1 MRDRATALILVVG
14 LLCWV
19 GPNPSAALYKWIDD
33 DGNLH
38 VATSLEDVPE
48 RYRDRVTVLEDGPS
62 RVAPADATEPPPVAP
77 PPGTD
82 PLSTEA
88 EAQELQRFE
97 VRYENEGSS
106 SRVIIPVTFN
116 DRITAPMAVDTGSP
130 GMLISFELAQ
140 RLGIFSRDSGT
151 LFTEA
156 AGIGGTTLA
165 IRTIVDSV
173 SVETARD
180 EFVPTTVT
188 APLSDRFEGL
198 IGMDFLANHTI
209 QIDTRKQVVVFQET
223 TPDPT
228 ARGGHSEAWWR
239 KTFQDFR
246 AARDYWRD
254 LARTTNLRESSPYRA
269 AIEFQAREAQRLYLR
284 LDGYA
289 SDNAVPRHWR

>member
-1 MRDRATALILVVG
+1 MRDRWMALVLVVA

-19 GPNPSAALYKWIDD
+19 GPNASAALYKWIDD

-38 VATSLEDVPE
+38 VATSLDDVPE
-48 RYRDRVTVLEDGPS
+48 RYRDRVTVLEDEPS
-62 RVAPADATEPPPVAP
+62 PVVPPDATEPPPVAP
-77 PPGTD
+77 PPGAE

-88 EAQELQRFE
+88 DSRELRRFE

-130 GMLISFELAQ
+130 GMVISVGLAQ
-140 RLGIFSRDSGT
+140 RLGIFSRNSVT
-151 LFTEA
+151 LFTET

-165 IRTIVDSV
+165 IKTLVDSV

-188 APLSDRFEGL
+188 PPLSDRFEGL
-198 IGMDFLANHTI
+198 IGMDFLANHTMH
-209 QIDTRKQVVVFQET
+209 IDTRKQVVVFQET
-223 TPDPT
+223 PPDPD

-239 KTFQDFR
+239 KTFQDFS
-246 AARDYWRD
+246 AVRDYWRD
-254 LARTTNLRESSPYRA
+254 LSRTTNLREGSSSRA
-269 AIEFQAREAQRLYLR
+269 AIEFQAREAQRLYLK